1 MIHFPVEKIKGALV
15 SDLGGLIAIESI
27 KGGAEPQK
35 PFGPGPAGR
44 GASIYAGKG

>member
-27 KGGAEPQK
+27 KGGA
-35 PFGPGPAGR
+35 GPKAVWPRAGR
-44 GASIYAGKG
+44 GASWIYAGKG